1 MIMIINKIRLWCK
14 KIQPFI
20 VVDLEKMFC
29 ENDNSFVIFL
39 CSDKLLKII
48 LITYVSF
55 KQKINNVIG
64 FLISFLHLTIF

>member
-1 MIMIINKIRLWCK
+1 MIMIINKIRLCCK